1 MRCCSPKEGLT
12 SPSSHRTTDFQQ
24 QKGGALVETPTL
36 SPSPFLP
43 HNLGVFVFIINDLR
57 LLTARLAIPISR
69 DAQGQMACASLP
81 GSITSGLPNHIASS
95 GGCDMRQFD
104 LTPLYRSTIG
114 FDRLGSLLD
123 TLGSF
128 EGEAP
133 SYPPYNIE
141 RVGENDY
148 RISMAVAGFGDS
160 DLNIEVKE
168 NTLTVKGERLT
179 EKEDTTFLHRG
190 IASRSFERRFQLA
203 DHVVV
208 KGASLENGLLHID
221 LARELPEA
229 KKPRTVPIT
238 TARAEKPKVIDSRA
252 A

>member
-1 MRCCSPKEGLT
+1 MRLRTLDGLNID
-12 SPSSHRTTDFQQ
+12 SHI
-24 QKGGALVETPTL
+24 
-36 SPSPFLP
+36 
-43 HNLGVFVFIINDLR
+43 FVRARPQGLR
-57 LLTARLAIPISR
+57 KFNT
-69 DAQGQMACASLP
+69 P
-81 GSITSGLPNHIASS
+81 GSKSSGHQHIASQ
-95 GGCDMRQFD
+95 GGCDMRHFD

-208 KGASLENGLLHID
+208 KGASLEKGLLHVD
-221 LARELPEA
+221 LVRELPEA
-229 KKPRTVPIT
+229 MKPRTISIAT
-238 TARAEKPKVIDSRA
+238 KADKPRVIDSKA